1 MIVFALRRLLAAVP
15 TLFAVLTLVFVIV
28 RIVPGDPAYA
38 ILGDRATPEA
48 VAALHARLGLDQPL
62 IVQYAA
68 FLRRALTGDFGVSMA
83 NGESILHQIAVAVP
97 PTLELTFA
105 AMLVGI
111 AIGVPV
117 GVWAALHRNRAI
129 DLGARLLSLVG
140 LSFPVFVSG
149 VFLLLA
155 FAVKWPLFPVLGDLQ
170 PGDVAGNLRKLVLPA
185 ATLGIVMAAYVIR
198 VTRSA
203 MLQVLGE
210 DYMRTARAKGVPWRA
225 VVWRHGLRN
234 AALPVVT
241 VVGLYVGILLGN
253 SALTEIVFSRP
264 GLGSVIVAALNARDY
279 TMLQALL
286 VIYCLLIVL
295 VNLLTDI
302 IYGLVDPRVQ
312 QG

>member
-1 MIVFALRRLLAAVP
+1 MIRFALRRLLAAVP

-28 RIVPGDPAYA
+28 RVIPGDPAYA

-48 VAALHARLGLDQPL
+48 VAALDARLGLDRPL
-62 IVQYAA
+62 VVQYVV
-68 FLRRALTGDFGVSMA
+68 FLRRVLSGDLGVSMA
-83 NGESILHQIAVAVP
+83 TSEPVLHEIATAVP
-97 PTLELTFA
+97 PTLELTAA
-105 AMLVGI
+105 AML
-111 AIGVPV
+111 IGVLV
-117 GVWAALHRNRAI
+117 GVPAGVYAALHRNRTI
-129 DLGARLLSLVG
+129 DILARLLSLIG

-149 VFLLLA
+149 IFLLLA
-155 FAVKWPLFPVLGDLQ
+155 FAVEWHVFPVLGDLA
-170 PGDVAGNLRKLVLPA
+170 PGDTLGNLRKLVLPA
-185 ATLGIVMAAYVIR
+185 ITLGLVMSAYVIR

-203 MLQVLGE
+203 MLQILGE
-210 DYMRTARAKGVPWRA
+210 DYMRTARAKGLPRRRVI
-225 VVWRHGLRN
+225 WRHGLRN

-286 VIYCLLIVL
+286 VVYCLLIVL

-302 IYGLVDPRVQ
+302 IYGIVDPRVQ

>member
-1 MIVFALRRLLAAVP
+1 MIGFIARRLLAAVP
-15 TLFAVLTLVFVIV
+15 TLFAVLTVVFVIV

-62 IVQYAA
+62 VVQYAA

-83 NGESILHQIAVAVP
+83 NNEPILTQIGAAVP

-105 AMLVGI
+105 AMVVGVVL
-111 AIGVPV
+111 GVPV
-117 GVWAALHRNRAI
+117 GVWAALHRNRALDI
-129 DLGARLLSLVG
+129 LARLLSLVG

-149 VFLLLA
+149 IFLLLA
-155 FAVKWPLFPVLGDLQ
+155 FAVHWPLFPVLGDLQ

-185 ATLGIVMAAYVIR
+185 FTLGIVMAAYVVR

-210 DYMRTARAKGVPWRA
+210 DYMRTARAKGVPRRV

-264 GLGSVIVAALNARDY
+264 GLGSVIIAALNARDY

-302 IYGLVDPRVQ
+302 IYGLIDPRVQ

>member
-1 MIVFALRRLLAAVP
+1 MIGFIARRLLAAVP
-15 TLFAVLTLVFVIV
+15 TLFAVLTVVFVIV

-48 VAALHARLGLDQPL
+48 VAALHARLGLDQPM
-62 IVQYAA
+62 VAQYAA

-83 NGESILHQIAVAVP
+83 NNEPILAQIGAAVP

-105 AMLVGI
+105 AMVVGVVL
-111 AIGVPV
+111 GVPV
-117 GVWAALHRNRAI
+117 GVWAALHRNRALDI
-129 DLGARLLSLVG
+129 LARLLSLVG

-149 VFLLLA
+149 IFLLLA
-155 FAVKWPLFPVLGDLQ
+155 FAVHWPLFPVLGDLQ

-185 ATLGIVMAAYVIR
+185 FTLGIVMAAYVVR

-264 GLGSVIVAALNARDY
+264 GLGSVIIAALNARDY

-302 IYGLVDPRVQ
+302 VYGLIDPRVQ

>member
-185 ATLGIVMAAYVIR
+185 VTLGIVMAAYVIR

>member
-1 MIVFALRRLLAAVP
+1 MIVFALRRLFAAVP

-105 AMLVGI
+105 AMVVGV

>member
-1 MIVFALRRLLAAVP
+1 MILFALRRLLAAVP

-38 ILGDRATPEA
+38 ILGDRATPAA

-62 IVQYAA
+62 VVQYAA

-83 NGESILHQIAVAVP
+83 TGEPILHEIAVAVP

-105 AMLVGI
+105 AMLVGVVV
-111 AIGVPV
+111 GVPV
-117 GVWAALHRNRAI
+117 GVWAALHRNRGLDI
-129 DLGARLLSLVG
+129 GARLLSLVG

-149 VFLLLA
+149 IFLLLA
-155 FAVKWPLFPVLGDLQ
+155 FAVRWPLFPVLGDLH
-170 PGDVAGNLRKLVLPA
+170 PGDVTGNLRKLVLPA
-185 ATLGIVMAAYVIR
+185 ITLGVVMAAYVIR